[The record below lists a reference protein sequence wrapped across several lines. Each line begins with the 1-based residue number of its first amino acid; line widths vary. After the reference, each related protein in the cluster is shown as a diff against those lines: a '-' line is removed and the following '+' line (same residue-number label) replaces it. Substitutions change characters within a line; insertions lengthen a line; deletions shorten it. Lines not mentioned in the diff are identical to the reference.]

1 MNEGPRE
8 EFVKWLEERVQATG
22 GLRASAQKAGISHAT
37 LLRGL
42 QGEPL
47 SLRTLEGISK
57 WTGVSLVRL
66 LRMYGSEVPDD
77 ERLEAAIARVL
88 DEYPQLKETLLESLE
103 VLDDEAV
110 AEVLE
115 YIEFQT
121 QRRRRQG

>member
-1 MNEGPRE
+1 MEEPRP
-8 EFVKWLEERVQATG
+8 EFVKWLEERIEKEG

-37 LLRGL
+37 LIRAV
-42 QGEPL
+42 QGESI
-47 SLRTLEGISK
+47 SLRTMEGISQ

-88 DEYPQLKETLLESLE
+88 DEYPQLKETLLASLE

-110 AEVLE
+110 AEVIE
-115 YIEFQT
+115 FIEFQT
-121 QRRRRQG
+121 QRRTRQ